1 MTTTTT
7 QAPATSSRAQV
18 QAQSQNEVARQRDEA
33 EQQARQRIDPEAAEA
48 VEETRRALQ
57 LIADGNADEALRAIE
72 RATGRIDVLTARNPQ
87 AALLPVRV
95 KVKVID
101 TAPLQVDAIRDLAA
115 HVEAAV
121 LVSDFPLARVLLGSL
136 ISEIR
141 IRTFHLPLATYPV
154 ALREAAKLLDQHR
167 NDEAAAWLQAAL
179 NTLVA
184 IDRVIPLPLVLARL
198 AINTADSM
206 RTQDREMSLALL
218 DVARIELDRAM
229 ELGYMGKDQEYKQL
243 NRAIRDLEKQLRNN
257 ENTTTA
263 FAQLKD
269 RLAAFVQ
276 RITGT
281 DKSSR
286 GDGGASRGDGAAGST
301 AAAAPT
307 NQQGQSSSASA

>member
-141 IRTFHLPLATYPV
+141 VRTFHLPLATYPV

-198 AINTADSM
+198 AINTADSW

-229 ELGYMGKDQEYKQL
+229 ELGYMGKDPEYKQL

-257 ENTTTA
+257 ENTTTT